1 LGHPNTKNPTE
12 MAYNVTIAG
21 NTLPA
26 ATITE
31 ALNMIS
37 ELGALILTEDRE
49 TAEQHLKKTGEVR
62 YVCGP
67 GIVAILQAAAVA
79 ELTAAA
85 AEVFRSKGKPALEQM
100 ALSPEQAAPLLEM
113 VKRLELRNS
122 YGHYGTPGGM
132 YNYSFPAERPGYLFN
147 LVEDGG
153 HAWLQGTCHGGSLQR
168 PLIQDAR

>member
-1 LGHPNTKNPTE
+1 
-12 MAYNVTIAG
+12 MAYNVIIAG

-49 TAEQHLKKTGEVR
+49 TAAQNLKQTGEVR
-62 YVCGP
+62 YICGP
-67 GIVAILQAAAVA
+67 GIVAILQAALVA

-85 AEVFRSKGKPALEQM
+85 AALFRATGKPKLEQM
-100 ALSPEQAAPLLEM
+100 PLTDEQAAPLLEM

-122 YGHYGTPGGM
+122 YGNYGTPGGM
-132 YNYSFPAERPGYLFN
+132 YNYRFPAERPGYLFN
-147 LVEDGG
+147 LVEDAGR
-153 HAWLQGTCHGGSLQR
+153 AWLQGTCHNGNLQR
-168 PLIQDAR
+168 PLLQVAEVAQ